1 MLQVSLQPRV
11 SAQLGAGCCR
21 SMSLSESEFF
31 SLLSRPALSCLS
43 QHLGALPT
51 PQINCIRL
59 KRSLRTKGEKR
70 TNNIGF
76 NFSFQTARERRLP
89 GMCLSVLISP
99 NETVT
104 ICSLHLD
111 PVVSLRQR

>member
-31 SLLSRPALSCLS
+31 LSAVSACTFLPLSTHRCFT
-43 QHLGALPT
+43 H

-76 NFSFQTARERRLP
+76 NFSFQTR
-89 GMCLSVLISP
+89 
-99 NETVT
+99 
-104 ICSLHLD
+104 
-111 PVVSLRQR
+111 